1 MRVLIGCECSGI
13 VRDAFRALG
22 HDAWSCDLKPCEGD
36 DYYHIQGDV
45 LNVMGDYTFRTW
57 DLIGLHPDCTKMA
70 VSGNRWY
77 GFGTPGYDERVAA
90 IAWTVALW
98 HSAKRCAPR
107 VYLENP
113 VSVVFPQLRR
123 HGATVAY
130 VQPWEHG
137 HGETKRT
144 GIALHGL
151 PPLDPTNIVEGREQR
166 VWKMPPSET
175 RKADRSRT
183 YPGIAAAMAA
193 QWGISNM
200 ILTNSVANSE

>member
-13 VRDAFRALG
+13 VRDAFRAQG

-36 DYYHIQGDV
+36 GEYHIQGDIMSV
-45 LNVMGDYTFRTW
+45 IGDYTFRTW

-77 GFGTPGYDERVAA
+77 GHGTDGYEDRLDAIGWTLSLWRAA
-90 IAWTVALW
+90 QGW
-98 HSAKRCAPR
+98 SPR

-113 VSVVFPQLRR
+113 VSVVLPELRR
-123 HGATVAY
+123 HGATVQY
-130 VQPWEHG
+130 IQPWQYG
-137 HGETKRT
+137 HGETKQT

-151 PPLDPTNIVEGREQR
+151 PPLEPTDIVEGREQR

-193 QWGISNM
+193 QWGISNKE
-200 ILTNSVANSE
+200 NRG